1 MEEAL
6 IKRILPHS
14 IEAER
19 SVISSMLMGR
29 DVIQTASEIITSD
42 DFYQHQYGIL
52 FETMVE
58 LANEGIA
65 VDLVTLQNRLR
76 QKDVPPE
83 ISSMDFV
90 KDLLSGEATSVNIKD
105 YAAIVRD
112 KAMLRRMIRTSEEIE
127 NACYLDREDADVIVE
142 DAEKKMFKLFER
154 RSGKELVP
162 IRTVVVE
169 TLKQIEAAAKTKGN
183 ITGIPTG
190 FSDLDYMTSGLQN
203 SDFILIAARPS
214 MGKTALALNIA
225 EYMAF
230 RKNKAVAI
238 FSLEMSSKQLM
249 NRLFAM
255 ETKVD
260 SSKLRN
266 GNLKD
271 DEWTKLV
278 DTVGVIGKSRLM
290 IDDTSGISVNE
301 MRSRCRKMKIE
312 NGLDIIFV
320 DYLQLMTDSAG
331 GKGSDSRQQ
340 QISNISRGL
349 KGLAR
354 ELDVPVVALSQL
366 SRAVEQRGGSHKPQ
380 LSDLRDSGA
389 IEQDADIVM
398 FIYRKDY
405 YEGDYEE
412 DEKNIAEIIIAKQR
426 NGPIGSIKLLWQ
438 PDFTKFQNLA
448 K

>member
-29 DVIQTASEIITSD
+29 DVIQTASEILTGD
-42 DFYQHQYGIL
+42 DFYQHQYGII

-58 LANEGIA
+58 LAGEGIA

-105 YAAIVRD
+105 YASIVRD

-127 NACYLDREDADVIVE
+127 TACYLDREDADKIVE
-142 DAEKKMFKLFER
+142 DAEKKMFELFQK

-162 IRTVVVE
+162 IRNVVVD
-169 TLKQIEAAAKTKGN
+169 TLKQIEAAAKTTGN
-183 ITGIPTG
+183 ITGLATG
-190 FSDLDYMTSGLQN
+190 FSDLDYYTSGFQN

-230 RKNKAVAI
+230 RKGRSVAI
-238 FSLEMSSKQLM
+238 FSLEMSAKQLM

-255 ETKVD
+255 ETRVD

-271 DEWTKLV
+271 EEWTKLV
-278 DTVGVIGKSRLM
+278 DTVGVIGKSKLM

-312 NGLDIIFV
+312 NGLDIVFV
-320 DYLQLMTDSAG
+320 DYLQLMSDSM
-331 GKGSDSRQQ
+331 GSRGNDSRQQ

-366 SRAVEQRGGSHKPQ
+366 SRAVEQRGGSHRPQ

-405 YEGDYEE
+405 YPGEYEE
-412 DEKNIAEIIIAKQR
+412 DEKNIAEVIIAKQR
-426 NGPIGSIKLLWQ
+426 NGPIGSINLLWQ

>member
-58 LANEGIA
+58 LANEGVA
-65 VDLVTLQNRLR
+65 VDLVTLQDRLR
-76 QKDVPPE
+76 RKDVPPE

-127 NACYLDREDADVIVE
+127 NACYLDRDDADVIVE

-190 FSDLDYMTSGLQN
+190 FTDLDYMTSGLQN

-278 DTVGVIGKSRLM
+278 DTVGVIGKSKLM

>member
-14 IEAER
+14 MEAER

-29 DVIQTASEIITSD
+29 EAIQTASEILTGE

-52 FETMVE
+52 FDTMVE
-58 LANEGIA
+58 LFNEGIA
-65 VDLVTLQNRLR
+65 VDLVTLQNRLK

-83 ISSMDFV
+83 ISGMDFV
-90 KDLLSGEATSVNIKD
+90 KDILASEATSVNIRD
-105 YAAIVRD
+105 YAVIVSD
-112 KAMLRRMIRTSEEIE
+112 KAILRRIIRTSEEIA
-127 NACYLDREDADVIVE
+127 NSCYLDREEADVLIDE
-142 DAEKKMFKLFER
+142 AEKKMFAISQR
-154 RSGKELVP
+154 RSSRDLVP
-162 IRTVVVE
+162 IRDVVME
-169 TLKQIEAAAKTKGN
+169 TLHQIEAASKTKGN
-183 ITGIPTG
+183 VTGLATG
-190 FSDLDYMTSGLQN
+190 YRDMDYMTSGFQN

-230 RKNKAVAI
+230 KKGKSVAV
-238 FSLEMSSKQLM
+238 FSLEMSAKQLM

-255 ETKVD
+255 ETRVD

-266 GNLKD
+266 GTLKD
-271 DEWTKLV
+271 DDWIKLV
-278 DTVGVIGKSRLM
+278 ETVGVIGKSKMM
-290 IDDTSGISVNE
+290 IDDTPGITVGE
-301 MRSRCRKMKIE
+301 MRSKCRKMKIE
-312 NGLDIIFV
+312 NGLDIVFV
-320 DYLQLMTDSAG
+320 DYLQLMSDQNKGRAG
-331 GKGSDSRQQ
+331 DSRQQ
-340 QISNISRGL
+340 EISNISRAL
-349 KGLAR
+349 KSLAR

-366 SRAVEQRGGSHKPQ
+366 SRAVEQRGGSHRPQ

-389 IEQDADIVM
+389 IEQDADVVM

-405 YEGDYEE
+405 YGEDLEE
-412 DEKNIAEIIIAKQR
+412 EEKNIAEIIIAKQR

-438 PDFTKFQNLA
+438 PDFTKFQSLA